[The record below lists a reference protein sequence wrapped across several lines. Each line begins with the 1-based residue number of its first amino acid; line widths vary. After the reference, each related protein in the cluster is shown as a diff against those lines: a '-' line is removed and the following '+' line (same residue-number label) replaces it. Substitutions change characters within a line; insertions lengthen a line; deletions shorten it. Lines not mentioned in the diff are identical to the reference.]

1 MLGLRQSLAVRYQ
14 EPLQLAYLHHSLTD
28 QPGLLGMDVHRK
40 SRAHRRPP
48 AIFHRSHCA
57 VGAAQHIES
66 VPDVHYQDE
75 QRREDIK
82 CEVELCGDSGVLP
95 FIVSFGLFSE
105 TKKVIWSFIGLIFT
119 VLAVAQTLLQSFY
132 MSRNGKVYKCEAN
145 SFRYLLWKICR
156 YYFDIAAYSYIGL
169 NILVFLIVKVGYL
182 LSAWVCCP
190 GVYLRIKRIID

>member
-75 QRREDIK
+75 QRIENI
-82 CEVELCGDSGVLP
+82 EYQGQLCGNKRILPRLVIFLVISAKQKKLYGVLL
-95 FIVSFGLFSE
+95 GLS
-105 TKKVIWSFIGLIFT
+105 
-119 VLAVAQTLLQSFY
+119 
-132 MSRNGKVYKCEAN
+132 
-145 SFRYLLWKICR
+145 
-156 YYFDIAAYSYIGL
+156 
-169 NILVFLIVKVGYL
+169 
-182 LSAWVCCP
+182 
-190 GVYLRIKRIID
+190 